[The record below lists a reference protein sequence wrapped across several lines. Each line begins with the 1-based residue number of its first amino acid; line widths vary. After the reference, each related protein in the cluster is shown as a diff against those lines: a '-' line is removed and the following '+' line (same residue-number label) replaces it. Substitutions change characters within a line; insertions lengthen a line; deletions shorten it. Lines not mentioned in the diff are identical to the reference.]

1 MADSIVLC
9 YHALSHTWDAELS
22 TTPDLFERQLRRLLD
37 RGYHPVRFSEAVTL
51 PATRP
56 VFAVTFDDAYRSV
69 LELGLPILER
79 LQIPATVFAPT
90 DYVGTERPMVWP
102 GIEQWLGGP
111 FEHELLPMSW
121 GELDRLAAAGWEI
134 GSHTGSHPHLTRL
147 DNLALADEL
156 HRSKAACER
165 HLPGPCESIAY
176 PYGDVDQRVMAAAAH
191 AGYATAGTLP
201 GRITPGGALHWP
213 RVGVYRA
220 DADWRF
226 ALKVSPRVRR
236 LRASPA
242 WDALDTALRLVGR

>member
-37 RGYHPVRFSEAVTL
+37 RRYQPVRFSEAVNR
-51 PATRP
+51 PAARP

-79 LQIPATVFAPT
+79 LEIPATVFAPT
-90 DYVGTERPMVWP
+90 DYVGTERPMAWP

-111 FEHELLPMSW
+111 YEHELLPMSW
-121 GELDRLAAAGWEI
+121 SELDRLAGAGWEV

-147 DNLALADEL
+147 DNVALADEL
-156 HRSKAACER
+156 QRSKAACER

-176 PYGDVDQRVMAAAAH
+176 PYGDVDQRVIAAAAR

-201 GRITPGGALHWP
+201 GRITPGGALDWP

-220 DADWRF
+220 DAEWRF
-226 ALKVSPRVRR
+226 ALKVSRRVRR
-236 LRASPA
+236 LRASRA
-242 WDALDTALRLVGR
+242 WDALAAGRRLIGR